1 MSNAHAIITDFDKE
15 LKKSSRV
22 DNLAS
27 NMAKKRQS
35 RRPPMKKGKLRVRV
49 NKKNTVSVT
58 ASQIVSQ
65 LPMNTVRKMANKI
78 IRNSSVK
85 KVKRRVKKRKSQR

>member
-65 LPMNTVRKMANKI
+65 LPISTIRKMANKF

-85 KVKRRVKKRKSQR
+85 VKRRIKRRKTKR

>member
-1 MSNAHAIITDFDKE
+1 
-15 LKKSSRV
+15 
-22 DNLAS
+22 
-27 NMAKKRQS
+27 MAKKRQV
-35 RRPPMKKGKLRVRV
+35 RRPSIKKGKLRVRI

>member
-1 MSNAHAIITDFDKE
+1 MSYAHAIITDFDKE
-15 LKKSSRV
+15 LKKSSA
-22 DNLAS
+22 DNFT
-27 NMAKKRQS
+27 NMVKKRQS

-49 NKKNTVSVT
+49 NKRNTVSVT

-65 LPMNTVRKMANKI
+65 LPISTIRKMANKF

-85 KVKRRVKKRKSQR
+85 AKRRVKRRKTKR